1 MKKILFT
8 GGGSAGH
15 VSVNTALIPEFMKNN
30 WQVSY
35 IGSHDGIEKD
45 IITKKFPEVPYYGI
59 SSGKLRRYFS
69 MKNFTD
75 PFKVLAGTVQAFVK
89 IKKIKPDVIFS
100 KGGFVSVPVL
110 LAAKLAGVPVAIHES
125 DVTPGLANKLAMPFA
140 TKIYTTFQD
149 TLQYVPKEKSTCA
162 GAIIREELFAGAREK
177 GIAFSG
183 IDQTKPVILVMGG
196 SLGAKG
202 INATVRSAL
211 PELTQHYSII
221 HLCGKGNKV
230 DHHNPDYI
238 QYEFV
243 SDELPDLIA
252 AADLVI
258 SRAGSNS
265 IFEFLALKKP
275 MILIPLSKEA
285 SRGDQILNAD
295 SFVQQGFALKL
306 EEENLT
312 EETLLTAVRQLRD
325 QQWSM
330 IEKMDDAPP
339 SYTITQMAEEITM
352 LSKKSGQ

>member
-45 IITKKFPEVPYYGI
+45 IITKKFSEVPYYGI

-69 MKNFTD
+69 IKNFTD
-75 PFKVLAGTVQAFVK
+75 PFRVLAGTVQAFLR

-110 LAAKLAGVPVAIHES
+110 LAAKMAGVPVAIHES

-140 TKIYTTFQD
+140 TKIYTTFYD

-162 GAIIREELFAGAREK
+162 GAIIREELFAGSREK

-183 IDQTKPVILVMGG
+183 LDQTKPIILVMGG

-211 PELTQHYSII
+211 HELTQHYSII
-221 HLCGKGNKV
+221 HLCGKGNV
-230 DHHNPDYI
+230 INNENPDYI

-285 SRGDQILNAD
+285 SRGDQILNAN

-339 SYTITQMAEEITM
+339 SYTISQMAEEITR
-352 LSKKSGQ
+352 LSTKSGQ

>member
-1 MKKILFT
+1 MNKILFT

-15 VSVNTALIPEFMKNN
+15 VSVNTALIPEFLKNK

-45 IITKKFPEVPYYGI
+45 IITEKFPDVPYYGI

-69 MKNFTD
+69 LKNFTD
-75 PFKVLAGTVQAFVK
+75 PFRVLAGTVQAYMK

-110 LAAKLAGVPVAIHES
+110 LAAKMAGVPVAIHES

-140 TKIYTTFQD
+140 TKIYTTFKE
-149 TLQYVPKEKSTCA
+149 TLQYVPAEKSTCA
-162 GAIIREELFAGAREK
+162 GAVIREELFSGKREK
-177 GIAFSG
+177 GMTFAG
-183 IDQTKPVILVMGG
+183 LDQKKPVILIMGG

-202 INATVRSAL
+202 INETVRDAL
-211 PELTQHYSII
+211 PDLIEHYSII
-221 HLCGKGNKV
+221 HLCGKGNVIKN
-230 DHHNPDYI
+230 DHPDYI

-243 SDELPDLIA
+243 SNELPDLIA
-252 AADLVI
+252 ASDLVI

-285 SRGDQILNAD
+285 SRGDQILNAN

-306 EEENLT
+306 EEEELT
-312 EETLLTAVRQLRD
+312 TETLLTAVRQLRD
-325 QQWSM
+325 QQWTM
-330 IEKMDDAPP
+330 IEKMDEAPT
-339 SYTITQMAEEITM
+339 SYTISQMAEEITR
-352 LSKKSGQ
+352 LSKNSGH

>member
-15 VSVNTALIPEFMKNN
+15 VSVNTALIPEFLKNK
-30 WQVSY
+30 WHVSY
-35 IGSHDGIEKD
+35 IGSKDGIEKD
-45 IITKKFPEVPYYGI
+45 IITEKFPDVPYYGI

-75 PFKVLAGTVQAFVK
+75 PFRVLAGTIQAFLK

-110 LAAKLAGVPVAIHES
+110 LAAKMAGVPVAIHES

-140 TKIYTTFQD
+140 TKIYTTFKE
-149 TLQYVPKEKSTCA
+149 TLQYVPAEKSTCA
-162 GAIIREELFAGAREK
+162 GAIIREELFNGMREK
-177 GIAFSG
+177 GMTFAG
-183 IDQTKPVILVMGG
+183 LDQTKPVILIMGG

-202 INATVRSAL
+202 INTTVRNAL
-211 PELTQHYSII
+211 PELTEHYSII
-221 HLCGKGNKV
+221 HLCGKGNV
-230 DHHNPDYI
+230 VENQNPDYI

-243 SDELPDLIA
+243 SSELPDLIA
-252 AADLVI
+252 ASDLVI

-285 SRGDQILNAD
+285 SRGDQILNAN

-306 EEENLT
+306 EEEALT
-312 EETLLTAVRQLRD
+312 TETLLTAVRQLRD

-330 IEKMDDAPP
+330 IEKMDEAPP
-339 SYTITQMAEEITM
+339 SYTITQMVQEISK
-352 LSKKSGQ
+352 LSKNSRH

>member
-15 VSVNTALIPEFMKNN
+15 VSVNTALIPEFLKNK

-35 IGSHDGIEKD
+35 IGSKDGIEKD
-45 IITKKFPEVPYYGI
+45 IITENFPDVPYYGI

-69 MKNFTD
+69 IKNFTD
-75 PFKVLAGTVQAFVK
+75 PFRVLAGTVQAFLK

-110 LAAKLAGVPVAIHES
+110 LAAKMAGIPVAIHES

-140 TKIYTTFQD
+140 TKIYTTFKE
-149 TLQYVPKEKSTCA
+149 TLQYVPTEKATCA
-162 GAIIREELFAGAREK
+162 GAIIREELFNGTREK
-177 GIAFSG
+177 GVAFAG
-183 IDQTKPVILVMGG
+183 LDQTKPVILIMGG

-202 INATVRSAL
+202 INTTVRNAL
-211 PELTQHYSII
+211 PELTEHYSII
-221 HLCGKGNKV
+221 HLCGKGNVVESK
-230 DHHNPDYI
+230 NTDYI

-243 SDELPDLIA
+243 SGELPDLIA
-252 AADLVI
+252 ASDLVI

-285 SRGDQILNAD
+285 SRGDQILNAN

-306 EEENLT
+306 EEEALT
-312 EETLLTAVRQLRD
+312 TETLLTAVRQLRD

-330 IEKMDDAPP
+330 IEKMDEAPS
-339 SYTITQMAEEITM
+339 SYTISQMAQEITQ
-352 LSKKSGQ
+352 LSKSSGH

>member
-15 VSVNTALIPEFMKNN
+15 VSVNTALIPEFLKNN

-45 IITKKFPEVPYYGI
+45 IITKKFSEVPYYSI
-59 SSGKLRRYFS
+59 ASGKLRRYFS
-69 MKNFTD
+69 VKNFTD
-75 PFKVLAGTVQAFVK
+75 PFRVLIGTLQAYLK

-110 LAAKLAGVPVAIHES
+110 LAAKMARVPVAIHES

-140 TKIYTTFQD
+140 TRIYTTFKE
-149 TLQYVPKEKSTCA
+149 TLQYVPEEKSACA
-162 GAIIREELFAGAREK
+162 GAIIREELFQGTRDK

-183 IDQTKPVILVMGG
+183 LDQTKPIILVMGG

-202 INATVRSAL
+202 INTTVRNAL
-211 PELTQHYSII
+211 DELTGHYSVI
-221 HLCGKGNKV
+221 HLCGKGNV
-230 DHHNPDYI
+230 VENHNPDYI

-243 SDELPDLIA
+243 SNELPDLIA
-252 AADLVI
+252 ASDLVI

-275 MILIPLSKEA
+275 MILIPLSREA
-285 SRGDQILNAD
+285 SRGDQILNAN

-312 EETLLTAVRQLRD
+312 TESLLTTVRQLRD
-325 QQWSM
+325 QQWEM
-330 IEKMDDAPP
+330 IEKMEAAPP
-339 SYTITQMAEEITM
+339 SYTITQMAEEISQ
-352 LSKKSGQ
+352 LAKNNGR